1 MSPEGL
7 ATGRNGAKIACG
19 MAKVDLIYFEA
30 GGGHRAAARALE
42 MVLREQNS
50 WRVRLMNLQEVLRP
64 MDTVRRLTGLETQDI
79 YNRLL
84 ARDWTRGIAYLL
96 PVLHAMVRLR
106 HGEEVRLIENHWRS
120 DPPDLAVSLIPHFNR
135 ALRQALSGAA
145 PAAPFVT
152 ILTDLA
158 DYPPHFWM
166 ERQDQFFICGS
177 ARAAAQAR
185 AFGIACDR
193 IFRTSGMILHPRFH
207 QQLELDRGAER
218 QALGLDPGIP
228 TGLVM
233 FGGSGSNAMLEIAER
248 LEECGEQIQLISI
261 CGKNEQLV
269 QALQSR
275 RHCLRHF
282 VLGYTT
288 EVHKYMYLSDFF
300 IGKPGPGSLSEAI
313 AMKLPVIVERNPR
326 TMPQER
332 YNIEWVLE
340 NGLGLVVPSFEKICE
355 AVREL
360 IAPSNLARLRA
371 NVTAIENRA
380 VFEIPEILKTIM
392 FKRSPAAIKA
402 AVGPRPGSPA

>member
-1 MSPEGL
+1 MVRL
-7 ATGRNGAKIACG
+7 
-19 MAKVDLIYFEA
+19 DLIYFEA

-42 MVLREQNS
+42 MVVREQNS
-50 WRVRLMNLQEVLRP
+50 WDVRQVNLQEVLRP

-96 PVLHAMVRLR
+96 PMLHAMVRLR
-106 HGEEVRLIENHWRS
+106 HAEEVRLIENHWRQ

-135 ALRQALSGAA
+135 ALREALGGATST
-145 PAAPFVT
+145 APFVT

-177 ARAAAQAR
+177 ERAAAQAH
-185 AFGIACDR
+185 ALEIASDR
-193 IFRTSGMILHPRFH
+193 IFQTSGMILHPRFY
-207 QQLELDRGAER
+207 QRPELDRGAER
-218 QALGLDPGIP
+218 QALGLDPGTP

-233 FGGSGSNAMLEIAER
+233 FGGSGSNAMLEIAQR

-261 CGKNEQLV
+261 CGKNDELAHV
-269 QALQSR
+269 LQSR
-275 RHCLRHF
+275 RQRMRHF

-288 EVHKYMYLSDFF
+288 EVHRYMYLSDFF
-300 IGKPGPGSLSEAI
+300 IGKPGPGSLSEAV
-313 AMKLPVIVERNPR
+313 AMSLPVIVERNPR

-332 YNIEWVLE
+332 YNIEWILE
-340 NGLGLVVPSFEKICE
+340 KDLGFVVPSFQHIGE

-360 IAPSNLARLRA
+360 VTPPNLARFRA
-371 NVTAIENRA
+371 NAAAINNRA
-380 VFEIPEILKTIM
+380 VFEIPGILKSIM
-392 FKRSPAAIKA
+392 SAGAGSEWSCTRSGATPF
-402 AVGPRPGSPA
+402 

>member
-1 MSPEGL
+1 
-7 ATGRNGAKIACG
+7 
-19 MAKVDLIYFEA
+19 MAKLDLIYFEA

-42 MVLREQNS
+42 MVLREQNFGQ
-50 WRVRLMNLQEVLRP
+50 VRLVNLQEVLRP
-64 MDTVRRLTGLETQDI
+64 MDTVRRLTGLQTQDI

-96 PVLHAMVRLR
+96 PMLHAVVRLR
-106 HGEEVRLIENHWRS
+106 HAEEVRLIANHWRR

-177 ARAAAQAR
+177 ERAAGQAR
-185 AFGIACDR
+185 ALGVSCDR
-193 IFRTSGMILHPRFH
+193 IFQTTGMVLHPRFY
-207 QQLELDRGAER
+207 QRFDLDRAAER
-218 QALGLDPGIP
+218 QALGLKPGLP

-233 FGGSGSNAMLEIAER
+233 FGGSGSSAMLEIAER
-248 LEECGEQIQLISI
+248 LEECCEQIQLISI
-261 CGKNEQLV
+261 CGKNEQLA
-269 QALQSR
+269 QELQSR
-275 RHCLRHF
+275 RRCTRHF

-300 IGKPGPGSLSEAI
+300 IGKPGPGSLSEAV
-313 AMKLPVIVERNPR
+313 AMGLPVIVERNPR

-332 YNIEWVLE
+332 YNIEWILE
-340 NGLGLVVPSFEKICE
+340 RDLGIVVPSFHRIGE

-360 IAPSNLARLRA
+360 VTPPNLARFRA
-371 NVTAIENRA
+371 NAAAINNRA
-380 VFEIPEILKTIM
+380 VFEIPGILKSILSA
-392 FKRSPAAIKA
+392 RAGSEWSHSRC
-402 AVGPRPGSPA
+402 AVAPL